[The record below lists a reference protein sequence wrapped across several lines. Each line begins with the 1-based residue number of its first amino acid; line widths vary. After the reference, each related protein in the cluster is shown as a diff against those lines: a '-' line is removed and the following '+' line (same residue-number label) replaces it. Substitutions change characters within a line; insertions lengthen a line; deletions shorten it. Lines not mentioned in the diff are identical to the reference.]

1 MSTTVIEVGVDVP
14 NASVMVIENAER
26 YGLSALHQLR
36 GRVGRGAAES
46 WCFLVSD
53 NQSENVQKRLKFLC
67 STTDGF
73 AVAQYDLETRGPGD
87 FFGSRQHGLPT
98 LQIADL
104 MNDTRTL
111 HAAQSEAVALL
122 AEDPL
127 LEHPDHALLA
137 AQVQQMFEKAGA
149 MN

>member
-1 MSTTVIEVGVDVP
+1 MALRWRSTIWRP
-14 NASVMVIENAER
+14 
-26 YGLSALHQLR
+26 
-36 GRVGRGAAES
+36 AAPA
-46 WCFLVSD
+46 
-53 NQSENVQKRLKFLC
+53 
-67 STTDGF
+67 T
-73 AVAQYDLETRGPGD
+73 

-111 HAAQSEAVALL
+111 HAAQSEAAAML

-127 LEHPDHALLA
+127 LEAPEHALLEQ
-137 AQVQQMFEKAGA
+137 QVQQMFEKAGA

>member
-1 MSTTVIEVGVDVP
+1 MFRSGSSSSAPLQT
-14 NASVMVIENAER
+14 ASRWPVR
-26 YGLSALHQLR
+26 FG
-36 GRVGRGAAES
+36 
-46 WCFLVSD
+46 D
-53 NQSENVQKRLKFLC
+53 
-67 STTDGF
+67 
-73 AVAQYDLETRGPGD
+73 RGPGD

-111 HAAQSEAVALL
+111 HAAQSEAAALL

-127 LEHPDHALLA
+127 LTAPEHALLT
-137 AQVQQMFEKAGA
+137 AQVEQMFEKAGA

>member
-1 MSTTVIEVGVDVP
+1 MCIRDS
-14 NASVMVIENAER
+14 
-26 YGLSALHQLR
+26 
-36 GRVGRGAAES
+36 
-46 WCFLVSD
+46 
-53 NQSENVQKRLKFLC
+53 
-67 STTDGF
+67 
-73 AVAQYDLETRGPGD
+73 
-87 FFGSRQHGLPT
+87 
-98 LQIADL
+98 L

>member
-1 MSTTVIEVGVDVP
+1 
-14 NASVMVIENAER
+14 
-26 YGLSALHQLR
+26 
-36 GRVGRGAAES
+36 
-46 WCFLVSD
+46 
-53 NQSENVQKRLKFLC
+53 
-67 STTDGF
+67 
-73 AVAQYDLETRGPGD
+73 
-87 FFGSRQHGLPT
+87 
-98 LQIADL
+98 

-127 LEHPDHALLA
+127 LEQPDHALLA